1 MPAIE
6 LKEVSSVKCFGG
18 FQKVFEFYSNE
29 LKSNTKF
36 GVYLPENIQDQ
47 KLPALFYLSGLTCT
61 EANFVE
67 KSGFQRYAAEHK
79 IIVINPDTS
88 PRGVK
93 IEGDDESYDFG
104 TGAGFYLDATVP
116 KWAENYRMYSYI
128 VKELTQLVFSKLP
141 VDQKR
146 VGIFGH
152 SMGGHGALSIGLKHP
167 EIFRSISAFA
177 PICNPI
183 NCQWGQKAFTGYLGD
198 DQTKWKQYDSTEI
211 AKGYNGPEREI
222 LLDQGTADKFYHEKQ
237 LLPENFVDVQN
248 SKIKVHLEKRE
259 GYDHG
264 YFYISTFMGD
274 HFKFHSKHL

>member
-1 MPAIE
+1 M
-6 LKEVSSVKCFGG
+6 
-18 FQKVFEFYSNE
+18 
-29 LKSNTKF
+29 
-36 GVYLPENIQDQ
+36 
-47 KLPALFYLSGLTCT
+47 
-61 EANFVE
+61 
-67 KSGFQRYAAEHK
+67 
-79 IIVINPDTS
+79 
-88 PRGVK
+88 
-93 IEGDDESYDFG
+93 
-104 TGAGFYLDATVP
+104 
-116 KWAENYRMYSYI
+116 
-128 VKELTQLVFSKLP
+128 KELTQLVFSKLP

-211 AKGYNGPEREI
+211 AKSYNGPEREI